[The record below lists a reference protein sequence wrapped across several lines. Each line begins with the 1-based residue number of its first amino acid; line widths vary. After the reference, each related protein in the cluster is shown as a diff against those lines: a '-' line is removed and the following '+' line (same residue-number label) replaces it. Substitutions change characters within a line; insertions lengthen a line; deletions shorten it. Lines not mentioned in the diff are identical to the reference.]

1 MLLEGKVAL
10 VTGAA
15 QGIGKG
21 IATTLAGE
29 GAVVVL
35 TDIQEQKVV
44 DAAVEVQKQTGG
56 TTKSCRL
63 DVAD

>member
-44 DAAVEVQKQTGG
+44 DAAVEKQTGG